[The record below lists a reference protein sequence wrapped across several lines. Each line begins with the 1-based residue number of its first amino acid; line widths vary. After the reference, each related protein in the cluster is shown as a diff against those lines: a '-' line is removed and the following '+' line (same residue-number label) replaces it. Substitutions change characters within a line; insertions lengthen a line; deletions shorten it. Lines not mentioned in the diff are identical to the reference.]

1 MTLIRSLLTLIR
13 SLLTLIRSLL
23 TLFRSLFTLAASAGA
38 MPAHELNKEGVT
50 GSVRESRVALDLADS
65 ALASS
70 QKSAYSRSLFPV
82 K

>member
-1 MTLIRSLLTLIR
+1 
-13 SLLTLIRSLL
+13 L

-70 QKSAYSRSLFPV
+70 QKSAYSRSLLPLKWVSFDTCNAIR
-82 K
+82 